1 MNNKYITIKGA
12 REHNLKSINLKLPR
26 NELTVI
32 TGLSGSGKSSLA
44 FDTIYAEGQRK
55 YVESLSAYARQFLEQ
70 MQKPD
75 VDHIE
80 GLSPSIAIQQRR
92 AGSNPRSTV
101 ATVTEIHDYLR
112 LLFSRIGNIYCY
124 KCSKLITHQSAQQ
137 IIDKIN
143 QYIINTPVVILAPVI
158 RGKKGEH
165 NDLFNN
171 IKKNGF
177 IRCRIDGKIYD
188 LAEDIK
194 LNKNK
199 KHNIEVVVDRLVIKP
214 STRKRLAD
222 SIETALGLGSGLIIV
237 SIQPLAQTENQTPKT
252 ETLYSSQNACVD
264 CGINY
269 ETLEP
274 RVFSFNSPYGACPA
288 CNGLGHS
295 TEIDPDLVIP
305 DKSKSIRGGAID
317 PWRKGGKSLLLYYY
331 KLLSGFADDYHLSL
345 DKPFKGLSKRTQD
358 IVLYGSRDKAREGVY
373 FEGVIPNL
381 ERRFKETD
389 SEYMRNVIH
398 EYMSVQPCTRCKG
411 RRLKEESLSVKIA
424 QKSIADICSF
434 SITQAF
440 DFFSN
445 LKLNAKSKQIARQIL
460 KELNSRLKFL
470 LNVGLGY
477 LTLDRISSTLSGG
490 EAQRIRL
497 ATQIGAGLVG
507 VLYVLDEP
515 SIGLHQKDNSKLLST
530 LQALRDIGNTIVVVE
545 HDEAMIRSA
554 DFVVDLGPGAGKE
567 GGELIYSGRVKG
579 LLKNKASLT
588 AKYLNGGLRVALS
601 GNPRDYKKR
610 KKLVIKGASEH
621 NLKGIDVSLPL
632 GTFNCVTGVS
642 GSGKSTLVD
651 EILFRALAKKFYNS
665 TQAPGKHKKIFGS
678 EHIDKVIV
686 VDQSPI
692 GRTPRSNP
700 ATYTGA
706 FGYIR
711 ELFCKL
717 PEAKI
722 RGYKAGRFSFN
733 VKGGRCEI
741 CEGDGVKKIEMHFLP
756 DVYIQCQ
763 ACKGKRFNHQTLE
776 VKYKG
781 KSISDVL
788 EMAIDDALELFANI
802 PPVYKKLKTLSD
814 VGLGY
819 IELGQSATTLSGGEA
834 QRVKLSTE
842 LSKQATGRTLYI
854 LDEPTTGLHF
864 ADVNKLLSVLNR
876 LVVQGNTVLV
886 IEHNLDV
893 IKSAD
898 YIVDLGPEGGEKGGN
913 IVASGSPAEIAKNRY
928 SHTGRYLKGAFSF

>member
-1 MNNKYITIKGA
+1 MNNRYITIKGA

-26 NELTVI
+26 NKLTVV
-32 TGLSGSGKSSLA
+32 TGLSGSGKSSLV
-44 FDTIYAEGQRK
+44 FDTIYAEGQRR

-75 VDHIE
+75 VDHID

-112 LLFSRIGNIYCY
+112 LLFSRIGDVYCY
-124 KCSKLITHQSAQQ
+124 KCSKLITHQSSQQ
-137 IIDKIN
+137 IIEKIN
-143 QYIINTPVVILAPVI
+143 QYPQYTPIIILAPVV

-165 NDLFNN
+165 KDLFSN

-177 IRCRIDGKIYD
+177 IRCRIDGEIFD
-188 LAEDIK
+188 LTENIK

-199 KHNIEVVVDRLVIKP
+199 KHDIEIVVDRLVIKP
-214 STRKRLAD
+214 GARKRLAD
-222 SIETALGLGSGLIIV
+222 SVETALEVGNGLVIV
-237 SIQPLAQTENQTPKT
+237 LNREPRTEI
-252 ETLYSSQNACVD
+252 LYSSQNACID

-269 ETLEP
+269 EALEP
-274 RVFSFNSPYGACPA
+274 RVFSFNSPYGACSA
-288 CNGLGHS
+288 CNGLGHNM
-295 TEIDPDLVIP
+295 EIDPGLVIP
-305 DKSKSIRGGAID
+305 DKSKSIRDGAIE
-317 PWRKGGKSLLLYYY
+317 PWRKGGKSLLLYYHRFLNGLAY
-331 KLLSGFADDYHLSL
+331 DYNFSL
-345 DKPFKGLSKRTQD
+345 DKPFKGLGKKVCN
-358 IVLYGSRDKAREGVY
+358 IILYGSREKVGSEKY

-381 ERRFKETD
+381 ERRFKETE
-389 SEYMRNVIH
+389 SEYMRDLIH
-398 EYMSVQPCTRCKG
+398 HYMSIQPCIQCKG

-424 QKSIADICSF
+424 GKSIADICGF
-434 SITQAF
+434 SITQASK
-440 DFFSN
+440 FFNN
-445 LKLNAKSKQIARQIL
+445 LRLNTKEKQIARQIL
-460 KELNSRLKFL
+460 KELNSRLRFL

-515 SIGLHQKDNSKLLST
+515 SIGLHQKDNFKLLST
-530 LQALRDIGNTIVVVE
+530 LKALRDLGNTILVVE

-554 DFVVDLGPGAGKE
+554 DFVVDLGPGAGKF
-567 GGELIYSGRVKG
+567 GGELIYSGRIKG

-588 AKYLNGGLRVALS
+588 AKYLNGSLIVASS
-601 GNPRDYKKR
+601 GNPRDYKNR
-610 KKLVIKGASEH
+610 KKLIIKEASEH

-632 GTFNCVTGVS
+632 GIFSCVTGVS

-651 EILFRALAKKFYNS
+651 EILYRALARKFYNS
-665 TQAPGKHKKIFGS
+665 TQVPGKHKTILGS

-686 VDQSPI
+686 VDQAPI
-692 GRTPRSNP
+692 GRTPRSNSM
-700 ATYTGA
+700 TYTGA
-706 FGYIR
+706 FSHIR
-711 ELFCKL
+711 DLFSKL
-717 PEAKI
+717 PESKI

-776 VKYKG
+776 VRYKG

-788 EMAIDDALELFANI
+788 EMAVDDALELFANI
-802 PPVYKKLKTLSD
+802 PPIRKKLKTLSD

-819 IELGQSATTLSGGEA
+819 IELGQPATTLSGGEA
-834 QRVKLSTE
+834 QRIKLATE
-842 LSKQATGRTLYI
+842 LSKSATGRTLYI

-864 ADVNKLLSVLNR
+864 ADVSKLLSVLNR
-876 LVVQGNTVLV
+876 LVTQGNTVLV

-898 YIVDLGPEGGEKGGN
+898 YIVDLGPEGGEKGGK
-913 IVASGSPAEIAKNRY
+913 IVACGSPSEISKNRY
-928 SHTGRYLKGAFSF
+928 SYTGAYLRKVMAK

>member
-1 MNNKYITIKGA
+1 MKNSYITIKGA
-12 REHNLKSINLKLPR
+12 KEHNLKSISLKLPR

-44 FDTIYAEGQRK
+44 FDTVYAEGQRK

-75 VDHIE
+75 VDNIE

-112 LLFSRIGNIYCY
+112 LLFSRIGDIYCY
-124 KCSKLITHQSAQQ
+124 KCSRLITHQSSQQ
-137 IIDKIN
+137 IIDA
-143 QYIINTPVVILAPVI
+143 IIRYPMHAPIMILAPIV
-158 RGKKGEH
+158 RGKKGEYK
-165 NDLFNN
+165 DLFSNM
-171 IKKNGF
+171 KKNGF
-177 IRCRIDGKIYD
+177 VRCRVDGKISD
-188 LAEDIK
+188 LSEEIN
-194 LNKNK
+194 LNKNS
-199 KHNIEVVVDRLVIKP
+199 KHNIEVVVDRLIIKP
-214 STRKRLAD
+214 GVQKRLAD
-222 SIETALGLGSGLIIV
+222 SVETALEIGSGLMIV
-237 SIQPLAQTENQTPKT
+237 AIQSSAQTQKQKPKT
-252 ETLYSSQNACVD
+252 ETLYSSQSACLD

-274 RVFSFNSPYGACPA
+274 RAFSFNSPYGACPA
-288 CNGLGHS
+288 CNGLGHNM
-295 TEIDPDLVIP
+295 EIDPDLVVP
-305 DKSKSIRGGAID
+305 DKSKSIKEGAIE

-331 KLLSGFADDYHLSL
+331 RLLNGLAYDYDFSAE
-345 DKPFKGLSKRTQD
+345 KPFKDLGKKIREV
-358 IVLYGSRDKAREGVY
+358 ILYGSREGKGEERY

-381 ERRFKETD
+381 ERRFKETE
-389 SEYMRNVIH
+389 SEYMRDFIH
-398 EYMSVQPCTRCKG
+398 TYMSVRPCFKCKG
-411 RRLKEESLSVKIA
+411 KRLKDESLAVKITDRN
-424 QKSIADICSF
+424 IADISSL
-434 SITQAF
+434 SINQAF
-440 DFFSN
+440 EFFKH
-445 LKLNAKSKQIARQIL
+445 LKLNAKSEQIAKQIM
-460 KELNSRLKFL
+460 KELKSRLKFL

-477 LTLDRISSTLSGG
+477 LTLDRVSSTLSGG

-515 SIGLHQKDNSKLLST
+515 SIGLHQRDNSKLLST
-530 LQALRDIGNTIVVVE
+530 LKTLRDLGNTIIVVE
-545 HDEAMIRSA
+545 HDEVMIRNA
-554 DFVVDLGPGAGKE
+554 DYIVDLGPGAGKK
-567 GGELIYSGRVKG
+567 GGELIYSGKLKG

-588 AKYLNGGLRVALS
+588 ARYLNSSLVVAPS
-601 GNPRDYKKR
+601 GNYRDYKNK
-610 KKLVIKGASEH
+610 KKLIIKEASEH
-621 NLKGIDVSLPL
+621 NLKGIDISLPL
-632 GTFNCVTGVS
+632 GTFSCVTGVS

-651 EILFRALAKKFYNS
+651 EILYRALARKFYNS
-665 TQAPGKHKKIFGS
+665 TQAPGKHKAILGS

-700 ATYTGA
+700 TTYTGA
-706 FGYIR
+706 FSHIR
-711 ELFCKL
+711 DLFSKL
-717 PEAKI
+717 PESKI
-722 RGYKAGRFSFN
+722 RGYRAGRFSFN

-741 CEGDGVKKIEMHFLP
+741 CDGDGVKKIEMHFLP
-756 DVYIQCQ
+756 DVYIRCQ
-763 ACKGKRFNHQTLE
+763 ACQGKRFNQQTLE

-788 EMAIDDALELFANI
+788 EMAVDDAIELFANI
-802 PPVYKKLKTLSD
+802 PSIYKKLKTLSE

-819 IELGQSATTLSGGEA
+819 IELGQAATTLSGGEA
-834 QRVKLSTE
+834 QRIKLATE
-842 LSKQATGRTLYI
+842 LSKLATGRTLYI

-864 ADVNKLLSVLNR
+864 ADVSKLLSVLNK
-876 LVVQGNTVLV
+876 LVAQGNTVLV

-913 IVASGSPAEIAKNRY
+913 IVACGSPFEISRNKASY
-928 SHTGRYLKGAFSF
+928 TGRYLKKVM

>member
-1 MNNKYITIKGA
+1 MNNKYIIIKGA

-26 NELTVI
+26 NELTVV
-32 TGLSGSGKSSLA
+32 TGLSGSGKSSLV

-112 LLFSRIGNIYCY
+112 LLFSRIGDIYCY
-124 KCSKLITHQSAQQ
+124 RCSKLITHQSSQQ
-137 IIDKIN
+137 IIEKIN
-143 QYIINTPVVILAPVI
+143 QYPEYTPIIILAPVI
-158 RGKKGEH
+158 RSKKGEYR
-165 NDLFNN
+165 DLFSN

-177 IRCRIDGKIYD
+177 IRCRIDGKIFD
-188 LAEDIK
+188 LTEDIK

-199 KHNIEVVVDRLVIKP
+199 KHDIEVVIDRLVIKP
-214 STRKRLAD
+214 GKLKRLAD
-222 SIETALGLGSGLIIV
+222 SVETALGVGNGLIIV
-237 SIQPLAQTENQTPKT
+237 SIQSITQTENRKPKT

-269 ETLEP
+269 EAPEP
-274 RVFSFNSPYGACPA
+274 RTFSFNSPYGACPA
-288 CNGLGHS
+288 CNGLGHNM
-295 TEIDPDLVIP
+295 EIDPDLVIP
-305 DKSKSIRGGAID
+305 DKSKSLREGAIE
-317 PWRKGGKSLLLYYY
+317 PWRKGGKSLLLYYHRFLNGLAY
-331 KLLSGFADDYHLSL
+331 DYNFSL
-345 DKPFKGLSKRTQD
+345 DKPFKDLGKRIRD
-358 IVLYGSRDKAREGVY
+358 IILYGSRGMVGSEKY

-381 ERRFKETD
+381 ERRFKETE
-389 SEYMRNVIH
+389 SEYMRDFIH
-398 EYMSVQPCTRCKG
+398 HYMSVQPCIQCKG

-424 QKSIADICSF
+424 EKSIADICSL

-440 DFFSN
+440 EFFNN
-445 LKLNAKSKQIARQIL
+445 LRLNTKKKHIARQIL
-460 KELNSRLKFL
+460 KELNGRLRFL

-530 LQALRDIGNTIVVVE
+530 LKALRDLGNTILVVE

-567 GGELIYSGRVKG
+567 GGKLIYSGRIKG

-588 AKYLNGGLRVALS
+588 AKYLNSNLIVAPS
-601 GNPRDYKKR
+601 DNPRDYKNR
-610 KKLVIKGASEH
+610 KKLIVKEASEH
-621 NLKGIDVSLPL
+621 NLKGIDLSLPL
-632 GTFNCVTGVS
+632 GTFSCVTGVS

-651 EILFRALAKKFYNS
+651 EILYRALARKFHNS
-665 TQAPGKHKKIFGS
+665 TQVPGRHKTILGT

-700 ATYTGA
+700 ITYTGA
-706 FGYIR
+706 FSYIR
-711 ELFCKL
+711 DLFSKL
-717 PEAKI
+717 PQSKI

-776 VKYKG
+776 IRYKG

-788 EMAIDDALELFANI
+788 EMAVDDALELFANI
-802 PPVYKKLKTLSD
+802 PSIYKKLKTLSD

-819 IELGQSATTLSGGEA
+819 IELGQPATTLSGGEA

-842 LSKQATGRTLYI
+842 LSKPATGRTLYI

-893 IKSAD
+893 IKFAD
-898 YIVDLGPEGGEKGGN
+898 YIVDLGPEGGEKGGK
-913 IVASGSPAEIAKNRY
+913 IVACGSPSEISKSRY
-928 SHTGRYLKGAFSF
+928 SYTGRYLKKVIS